1 MDRLR
6 VHGNAL
12 SPLVV
17 DLDGTLTPTDT
28 LVESIIQAVKQ
39 HPWDILRLPLWLRE
53 GRCVLKAR
61 LASHVGLAV
70 ETLPYQEAL
79 CDFLR
84 IERAKGRWIVL
95 ATAAHRS
102 IAEAVAAHLGLFD
115 EVVASDT
122 TRNLKG
128 IVKLEAIRACAGPRF
143 VYAGDSAADLPIWKA
158 ADAAVLVRASPRVA
172 KAVRRHTSVEREF
185 RRARASVGVWLREL
199 RVHQW
204 LKNLLLFVPL
214 LTAFAFTEAETLLAA
229 LFAFLSFSL
238 AASATYV
245 FNDIW
250 DLDSDRCHPHKR
262 SRPLASAQIPIPAGV
277 AVSTALL
284 MIALAL
290 AATLA
295 VDFLLLLLLYLVLT
309 GSYSLVLKRYVLL
322 DVLLLAVLYTLRIVA
337 GAAAVGVSTS
347 MWLLAFSVFIF
358 FSLALVKRCAELVA
372 LGQGGRDAP
381 PGRNYQV
388 GDLPVLWP
396 LGVGAGLCA
405 VVVFTL
411 FVSAVE
417 TEARYATPQLLWLV
431 ALGLLYWHSLVW
443 LKTARGE
450 MYDDPVVYAVKDVG
464 SRITI
469 AAVVALTLAAHFI
482 RLG

>member
-1 MDRLR
+1 MDSL
-6 VHGNAL
+6 VSQGSAL

-28 LVESIIQAVKQ
+28 LVESVIQAVKRN
-39 HPWDILRLPLWLRE
+39 PWDILRLLLWLWQ
-53 GRCVLKAR
+53 GCSVLKAR
-61 LASHVGLAV
+61 LASRVGLAA

-102 IAEAVAAHLGLFD
+102 IAESVAAHLGLFD
-115 EVVASDT
+115 EVIASDE

-128 IVKLEAIRACAGPRF
+128 IVKLDAIRACAGNRF
-143 VYAGDSAADLPIWKA
+143 VYAGDSAADLPIWKE
-158 ADAAVLVRASPRVA
+158 ADAAVLVRTSPRVT
-172 KAVRRHTSVEREF
+172 KAVRRHTPVEREF
-185 RRARASVGVWLREL
+185 QRSRAGVGVWLREL
-199 RVHQW
+199 RLHQW

-214 LTAFAFTEAETLLAA
+214 LTAFAFTDAGKLLAA

-245 FNDIW
+245 LNDLW
-250 DLDSDRCHPHKR
+250 DLDSDRRHPHKR
-262 SRPLASAQIPIPAGV
+262 SRPLASAQISITAGLGV
-277 AVSTALL
+277 SAVLL
-284 MIALAL
+284 MMALAV
-290 AATLA
+290 ASTLA
-295 VDFLLLLLLYLVLT
+295 VDFFLLLLLYLILT
-309 GSYSLVLKRYVLL
+309 GSYSLVLKRCVLL
-322 DVLLLAVLYTLRIVA
+322 DVLILSVLYTLRIIA
-337 GAAAVGVSTS
+337 GAAAIGVTMSI
-347 MWLLAFSVFIF
+347 WLLAFSVFIF
-358 FSLALVKRCAELVA
+358 FSLALVKRCAELVS
-372 LGQGGRDAP
+372 LEQVGRNEI

-388 GDLPVLWP
+388 GDLTVLWP
-396 LGVGAGLCA
+396 MGIGAGLCA

-411 FVSAVE
+411 FVSTVE

-431 ALGLLYWHSLVW
+431 AIDLLYWHGLVW
-443 LKTARGE
+443 IKTARGE
-450 MYDDPVVYAVKDVG
+450 MHDDPVVYAVRDFG

-469 AAVVALTLAAHFI
+469 AAMVALTLAAHFI